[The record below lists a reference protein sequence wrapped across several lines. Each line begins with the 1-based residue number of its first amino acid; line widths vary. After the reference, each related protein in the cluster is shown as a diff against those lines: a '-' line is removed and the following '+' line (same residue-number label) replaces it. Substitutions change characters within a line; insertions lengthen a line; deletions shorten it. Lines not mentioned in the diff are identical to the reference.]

1 MSKEAFK
8 TVPVRTEKRICEV
21 AWFDDLCGGDT
32 AFLGNVDPQR
42 RSNYAHCANIM
53 KTADRTGFKNI
64 LLPTSY
70 ITDQEVIPFAEAMAP
85 PAYNINMITR
95 SEEHTSKLQ

>member
-53 KTADRTGFKNI
+53 KTADRMGFKNI
-64 LLPTSY
+64 LLPPSY
-70 ITDQEVIPFAEAMAP
+70 ITGQEVIPFAAAMAP
-85 PAYNINMITR
+85 QVKNINIDRKSTR
-95 SEEHTSKLQ
+95 LNSSH